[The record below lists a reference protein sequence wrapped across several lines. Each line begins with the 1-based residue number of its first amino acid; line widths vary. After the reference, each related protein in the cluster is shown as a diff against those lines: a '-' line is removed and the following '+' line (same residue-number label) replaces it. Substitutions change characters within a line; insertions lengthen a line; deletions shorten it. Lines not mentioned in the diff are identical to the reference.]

1 MLTNLFATSDL
12 ARRVAERSL
21 EMGSITFSYPK
32 KPIGFH
38 AQRVC
43 EGLKF
48 VVKDMAVVVFDF
60 GNGGPVEL
68 DSEPSEPP

>member
-21 EMGSITFSYPK
+21 EMGSVTFSYPK
-32 KPIGFH
+32 KPIDFY

-43 EGLKF
+43 KGFKF
-48 VVKDMAVVVFDF
+48 VVKDMAVVVLDL
-60 GNGGPVEL
+60 GNCGSVEL